1 MWFVASQ
8 GNLRHWLEDPDCRD
22 QYSVIYDSGEKTGI
36 FSNDVKEP
44 IEVEERAVRNV
55 LFLPLPL
62 FKNVL
67 YIKNIHVCLFL
78 ALDRNIRA
86 LVS

>member
-1 MWFVASQ
+1 MFLGSQ

-44 IEVEERAVRNV
+44 IEVEERAVRKV
-55 LFLPLPL
+55 SFFSSPLITYIS
-62 FKNVL
+62 VL
-67 YIKNIHVCLFL
+67 YV
-78 ALDRNIRA
+78 
-86 LVS
+86 

>member
-1 MWFVASQ
+1 M
-8 GNLRHWLEDPDCRD
+8 EDPDCRD

-55 LFLPLPL
+55 DFSSVLVHTGVLYAL
-62 FKNVL
+62 FKNTYL
-67 YIKNIHVCLFL
+67 INMCTCFSFSAGQKRTCAGLPK
-78 ALDRNIRA
+78 APT
-86 LVS
+86 

>member
-1 MWFVASQ
+1 MFVASQ

-55 LFLPLPL
+55 FFLPLPL
-62 FKNVL
+62 ITHTGVVYVMF
-67 YIKNIHVCLFL
+67 LFCC
-78 ALDRNIRA
+78 
-86 LVS
+86 VF